1 MNIGTRSVL
10 YGAHCAI
17 LHPWFLA
24 VAWWKL
30 YGFPWDVRLWAAF
43 WLHDIGYFSKRDMDG
58 ADGET
63 HVELGARIMALF
75 FGESWGAFTAAHSRY
90 WAKRHGT
97 TILPPLRGRQTGVRA
112 DTGLVVSANG
122 EGDGRTRRVH
132 VAGQR
137 ATGGQ
142 RTFYGSGIRATE
154 FTGCAGMAERS
165 KELHATVDR
174 RA

>member
-24 VAWWKL
+24 LAWWKL

-43 WLHDIGYFSKRDMDG
+43 GLHDVGYISKRDMDG

-75 FGESWGAFTAAHSRY
+75 LASHGEPSR
-90 WAKRHGT
+90 RHIRGIGRSGT
-97 TILPPLRGRQTGVRA
+97 DCKSPVFAWPTNWP
-112 DTGLVVSANG
+112 S
-122 EGDGRTRRVH
+122 
-132 VAGQR
+132 
-137 ATGGQ
+137 
-142 RTFYGSGIRATE
+142 
-154 FTGCAGMAERS
+154 C
-165 KELHATVDR
+165 
-174 RA
+174 